1 MLELCIIP
9 IDNRVWTAEVYK
21 RFTGL
26 TVAVLWQRQK
36 SVFRHQYPCTFF
48 IFLSTSSR
56 YVIYC
61 YAYT

>member
-26 TVAVLWQRQK
+26 TVAVLWQ
-36 SVFRHQYPCTFF
+36 
-48 IFLSTSSR
+48 
-56 YVIYC
+56 
-61 YAYT
+61 